1 MDSRDQRQS
10 PKRKSQQIC
19 FLAENTAQGTAPI
32 PLTSLTEKERREL
45 TGEISGR
52 IDGWL
57 KEYLGQNPDKQ
68 KQAAEYLKREY
79 DLMEKE

>member
-1 MDSRDQRQS
+1 MDSKNQRQS

-19 FLAENTAQGTAPI
+19 FLTENTARGAAPI

-45 TGEISGR
+45 AGEISGR

-68 KQAAEYLKREY
+68 KQAAQYLKRE
-79 DLMEKE
+79 